1 MLPLHYHQLARLIHE
16 ERIAAAL
23 AARPERLD
31 TPMPAA
37 GAWQGS
43 RGGRRLRRW
52 VAQALHGLAVRV
64 EPSSSAW
71 PPPGSRRP
79 APTP

>member
-23 AARPERLD
+23 ATRPEWPD
-31 TPMPAA
+31 TSMPAA
-37 GAWQGS
+37 GPRRGS
-43 RGGRRLRRW
+43 RAGRRLRRW
-52 VAQALHGLAVRV
+52 VARALHGLAVRV
-64 EPSSSAW
+64 EPSSSAG
-71 PPPGSRRP
+71 PAPGSRQP

>member
-1 MLPLHYHQLARLIHE
+1 MLLLHYHQLARLIHE
-16 ERIAAAL
+16 ERIDAARR
-23 AARPERLD
+23 ARPEWPD
-31 TPMPAA
+31 TAIPAA
-37 GAWQGS
+37 GAWRSS

>member
-1 MLPLHYHQLARLIHE
+1 MLPLHYHQLARLIPP

-23 AARPERLD
+23 AARPGWPD
-31 TPMPAA
+31 TPTPAA
-37 GAWQGS
+37 GAWRGS
-43 RGGRRLRRW
+43 RAGRRLRRW

-64 EPSSSAW
+64 EPSGAAG
-71 PPPGSRRP
+71 PTPGSRHP